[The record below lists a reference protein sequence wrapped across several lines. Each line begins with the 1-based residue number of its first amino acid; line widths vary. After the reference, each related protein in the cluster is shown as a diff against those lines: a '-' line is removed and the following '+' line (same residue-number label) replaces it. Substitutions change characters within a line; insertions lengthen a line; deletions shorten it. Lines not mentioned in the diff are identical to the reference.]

1 MQNAKIIIAIDGHS
15 SCGKSTLAKQLAARL
30 HYKHIDSGA
39 MYRAV
44 TLFALQNQ
52 LITNQS
58 VQTKQLIAKLPEIH
72 ISFTVNFET
81 QKTETLLNGE
91 NVENEIRS
99 MHVSEFVSPVS
110 AIKEIRTAMVK
121 LQQKMAANK
130 GIVMEGRDIG
140 TVVFPEAELKIF
152 MTASPEIRAKRRFNE
167 LINKGMDVSY
177 TEILRNLTDRD
188 QADSQRK
195 ISPLKKASD
204 SILLDNSN
212 LSHKQQLDWA
222 YNKAI
227 HIINKLSIHEN

>member
-15 SCGKSTLAKQLAARL
+15 SCGKSTLAKQLATRL
-30 HYKHIDSGA
+30 HYTHIDSGA

-44 TLFALQNQ
+44 TLYALQKQLIVNQ
-52 LITNQS
+52 LI
-58 VQTKQLIAKLPEIH
+58 QTQKLIEEIPKIH
-72 ISFTVNFET
+72 IAFAINNET
-81 QKTETLLNGE
+81 QKSETILNGQ

-121 LQQKMAANK
+121 LQQKMADNK

-140 TVVFPEAELKIF
+140 TVVFPKAELKIF
-152 MTASPEIRAKRRFNE
+152 MTASPEIRAKRRYNE
-167 LINKGMDVSY
+167 LINKGIDVSY
-177 TEILRNLTDRD
+177 TEILRNLSDRD
-188 QADSQRK
+188 QADSQRE
-195 ISPLKKASD
+195 ISPLKKAPD
-204 SILLDNSN
+204 ALLLDNSN

-227 HIINKLSIHEN
+227 QIINQSNIHEN